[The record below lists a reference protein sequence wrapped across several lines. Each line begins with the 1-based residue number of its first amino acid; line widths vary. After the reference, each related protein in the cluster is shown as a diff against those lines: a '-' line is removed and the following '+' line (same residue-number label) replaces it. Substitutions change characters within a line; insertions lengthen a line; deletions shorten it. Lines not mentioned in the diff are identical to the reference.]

1 MDNLARR
8 VQAGLSARQQGAK
21 GRTVEIRNAVVAAA
35 LLFAGIGAAQAQSGL
50 YLGASF
56 GPSEYDSSV
65 ADGLITSGSVDG
77 SDTGFKFFGGFQV
90 NPNFALEAAY
100 VNLGEARYSGDFF
113 GDPVVGGR
121 VEATGINLSG
131 VLSAPLG
138 PGFSVFGKL
147 GLFLWEAEANDI
159 TAGVPFSDRQDG
171 TDLSFGIGA
180 SYDVAPNVSVRA
192 EWEFFQPA
200 DTDTSLL
207 SIGVVFRF

>member
-1 MDNLARR
+1 VNL
-8 VQAGLSARQQGAK
+8 
-21 GRTVEIRNAVVAAA
+21 RNAVVAAA
-35 LLFAGIGAAQAQSGL
+35 LLFAGIGAAQAQSQF
-50 YLGASF
+50 YLGAGF
-56 GPSEYDSSV
+56 GPSRYDRSI
-65 ADGLITSGSVDG
+65 ADGLISSGSVDG
-77 SDTGFKFFGGFQV
+77 SDTGLKFFGGFQV
-90 NPNFALEAAY
+90 NPSFALEAAY

-121 VEATGINLSG
+121 VEVTGINLSG
-131 VLSAPLG
+131 VLSAPLAQ
-138 PGFSVFGKL
+138 GFSVFGKL